1 MSNKRRSFIIG
12 TVSTLV
18 SSFAM
23 AQKSPQNLVL
33 DTDPSAIALG
43 YVNDVKKINTN
54 KFPQYALGQNC
65 AACTLFQGT
74 EKDASAPCLAFGGK
88 AVSAK
93 GWCSAW
99 VKKG

>member
-54 KFPQYALGQNC
+54 KLR
-65 AACTLFQGT
+65 
-74 EKDASAPCLAFGGK
+74 CLYVISGN
-88 AVSAK
+88 
-93 GWCSAW
+93 
-99 VKKG
+99 